1 MHVLVVSRCS
11 HCVFCAD
18 TFKLTDKNMETPVP
32 FVLTGEDGTGL
43 VIDPQAKAA
52 LSKIDKPLVVVS
64 VVGMYR

>member
-1 MHVLVVSRCS
+1 MQKQAFWILL
-11 HCVFCAD
+11 AD
-18 TFKLTDKNMETPVP
+18 QKMDDPVP

-43 VIDPQAKAA
+43 VIEPRAKAA